1 MNKIFLLRTLVCAAT
16 ITACASP
23 VGSTG
28 AALEL
33 SGDELAGTLAFLNDP
48 ATDFERLDIDCRF
61 YSNSAHETINHR
73 NGPDGRFPGGLDNPY
88 DSWEEFQG
96 VTAIGPA
103 HEQRAFD
110 CAIAFGYV
118 DACTTADST
127 IIEDYAALDADLSAA
142 VDAAIVDANLSI
154 TSGSAMRF
162 YSATIHTACGA
173 VTGYEIRLG
182 RVIDPEGGITET
194 ATYTLDADFNVTDA
208 FWDAG

>member
-1 MNKIFLLRTLVCAAT
+1 MNTNFLLRTLLSAAA
-16 ITACASP
+16 ITGCASP
-23 VGSTG
+23 VGSSG

-48 ATDFERLDIDCRF
+48 ATDLDRLDIDCRF
-61 YSNSAHETINHR
+61 YSNSARETINHR

-88 DSWEEFQG
+88 DTWEEFQG

-110 CAIAFGYV
+110 CAVAFGYV
-118 DACTTADST
+118 ACTTADST
-127 IIEDYAALDADLSAA
+127 LVEDYAALDADLQAA
-142 VDAAIVDANLSI
+142 VDAALVDANASI
-154 TSGSAMRF
+154 TSGPAMRF
-162 YSATIHTACGA
+162 FSATTHTACGA

-182 RVIDPEGGITET
+182 RLIDPEGGIIES
-194 ATYTLDADFNVTDA
+194 ATYTLDAELNVLDV